1 MPLFKKFVEPGR
13 LCLITY
19 GPDAGKLC
27 VIVDIVTNT
36 RILVDGGM
44 ITGVERQQIPVTWI
58 KLTDTKITLNRGAKT
73 GTVGKAVKKFDA
85 LNAFKQTPLGK
96 KLEIAERRKNLTD
109 FERFK
114 LSVAQKERRR
124 LMREAGAGEA

>member
-27 VIVDIVTNT
+27 FIVDVVTNS
-36 RILVDGGM
+36 RVLVGGAKH
-44 ITGVERQQIPVTWI
+44 TSVERQQIPLTWI

-73 GTVGKAVKKFDA
+73 GALSRAIKEQDA
-85 LNAFKQTPLGK
+85 LNAFKQTAMGK
-96 KLEIAERRKNLTD
+96 KLEFAERRKNLND

-114 LSVAQKERRR
+114 LLVAHKERRKI
-124 LMREAGAGEA
+124 MKKAIAGKA